1 MQTLHTANFE
11 IEVYAPED
19 DGSKYGLFRRN
30 NGIDRYAV
38 GLWFYDGKLRDY
50 EEIGDDIPKE
60 VLDALESLGFDV
72 DDMRSYQVTA

>member
-1 MQTLHTANFE
+1 MKLHTANFAIGICE
-11 IEVYAPED
+11 PEQD
-19 DGSKYGLFRRN
+19 ESRYGWFRHN

-50 EEIGDDIPKE
+50 DEIGDDIPKE
-60 VLDALESLGFDV
+60 VLEALEYLGFDV